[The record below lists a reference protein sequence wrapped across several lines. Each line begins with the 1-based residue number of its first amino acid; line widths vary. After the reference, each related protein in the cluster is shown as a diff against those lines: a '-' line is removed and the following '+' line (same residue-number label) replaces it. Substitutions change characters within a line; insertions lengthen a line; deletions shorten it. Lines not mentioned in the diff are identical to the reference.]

1 MQDIVGTWRLV
12 RAVARDAAGNA
23 LPLPYDG
30 QGMGRIVIT
39 ADGRM
44 SVMMIDSR
52 PSIPA
57 GQTREYSGY
66 SGRYTFTGTQLVT
79 HVDCAPDPSRIG
91 SEQPR
96 GVRFEDGLMVLRPP
110 ARNLGGVV
118 EQRELFWERISTI

>member
-44 SVMMIDSR
+44 SVMMIDAR

>member
-96 GVRFEDGLMVLRPP
+96 GVRFEDGLMVLRSP